1 MSFNYKNFLYLFFIF
16 ICLTIVADACKQNN
30 EAYLNDDKLTINLKW
45 NKAYTTETKQMVET
59 GLLWSFSF
67 FGANL
72 PRGSFNESKV
82 WNNNIVTINLN
93 KLGFNT
99 EATTALSKLVVAF
112 KQSEEYKKKGAI
124 DIGRFIALTV
134 NSSNHYYAITG
145 ISKTFHQFKIGKV
158 FDSKQFLV
166 TNSSISSHDR
176 LIDLPDSNNLDYRKD
191 AYVSNECE
199 GRISEGKNKITS
211 FEVTEQMKNGQ
222 FRYAIY
228 DTLGFLLTAANGAA
242 GKPAKCLWCHE
253 TNIQTLFTNQVDEP
267 GYYGAEQFKYI
278 ISRNTITL
286 NNYRNSLQSDID
298 FIKKQDHT
306 QIELL
311 YISFMETSAER
322 LSNEWGISIIEIE
335 TLLAGIKTHDHDEF
349 TFLKN
354 LYYRKE
360 IEKFAPFSSLRAPDS
375 AREISLYEPNLI
387 Y

>member
-1 MSFNYKNFLYLFFIF
+1 
-16 ICLTIVADACKQNN
+16 
-30 EAYLNDDKLTINLKW
+30 
-45 NKAYTTETKQMVET
+45 
-59 GLLWSFSF
+59 
-67 FGANL
+67 
-72 PRGSFNESKV
+72 
-82 WNNNIVTINLN
+82 
-93 KLGFNT
+93 
-99 EATTALSKLVVAF
+99 
-112 KQSEEYKKKGAI
+112 
-124 DIGRFIALTV
+124 
-134 NSSNHYYAITG
+134 
-145 ISKTFHQFKIGKV
+145 
-158 FDSKQFLV
+158 
-166 TNSSISSHDR
+166 

-199 GRISEGKNKITS
+199 GKISEGKKKITS

-228 DTLGFLLTAANGAA
+228 DTSGYLLTAANGSA

-253 TNIQTLFTNQVDEP
+253 TNIQTLFTNQVDEQ

-278 ISRNTITL
+278 VSRNTITL

-322 LSNEWGISIIEIE
+322 LSNEWGISVTEIQ
-335 TLLAGIKTHDHDEF
+335 TLLAGIQTHDHDEF

-354 LYYRKE
+354 LYYRND

-375 AREISLYEPNLI
+375 ARETSLYEPNLI
-387 Y
+387 H